1 MCMGWGAQPN
11 AQKRKKLF
19 WPQKV
24 FFKVLVGCSY
34 WFLGG
39 FLLGALLVCR
49 ASLHQLGM
57 VNEIGRWPSFLR
69 GKSTKGPGFD
79 SHGLRL
85 SLLSPLGMGQ
95 AHPPPQKKNFLGPE
109 KFFSFLSVWLGSPAD
124 AHKELNLLP
133 PKKFLSTRFSL
144 QNACKVT

>member
-24 FFKVLVGCSY
+24 FLKVLVGCSY

-49 ASLHQLGM
+49 ASLY
-57 VNEIGRWPSFLR
+57 
-69 GKSTKGPGFD
+69 
-79 SHGLRL
+79 
-85 SLLSPLGMGQ
+85 
-95 AHPPPQKKNFLGPE
+95 
-109 KFFSFLSVWLGSPAD
+109 
-124 AHKELNLLP
+124 
-133 PKKFLSTRFSL
+133 
-144 QNACKVT
+144 